1 MLSAQAIPKYAEDI
15 DEFDNEFRIKENL
28 SPNEKAKEAARLR
41 AVEAEI
47 NEENAKYAKG
57 EAHFGEKLY
66 EFSDLSKEEFEKN
79 KEGMIMPVTR
89 AMGMFMPPESER
101 NTPENQAKL
110 DVMYDI
116 TNRAYVPRSYNSK
129 SLGEKREIDRRRCYI
144 IITNKLVKNIFFRTC
159 YCGQESR
166 QLWVLRCFC
175 CHWPA

>member
-1 MLSAQAIPKYAEDI
+1 MKLYLSLLLIIGIGKKNIIQSFQKENKVPVLSAQAIPKYAEDI
-15 DEFDNEFRIKENL
+15 DEFDNEFKIKENL
-28 SPNEKAKEAARLR
+28 SPDEKAKEAARLK

-129 SLGEKREIDRRRCYI
+129 SLGEK
-144 IITNKLVKNIFFRTC
+144 TGK
-159 YCGQESR
+159 
-166 QLWVLRCFC
+166 
-175 CHWPA
+175 

>member
-15 DEFDNEFRIKENL
+15 DEFDNEFNIKENL
-28 SPNEKAKEAARLR
+28 SPDEKAKETARLK

-129 SLGEKREIDRRRCYI
+129 SLGEKRGIEEGATSLLL
-144 IITNKLVKNIFFRTC
+144 TNCVEYLFRTC

-166 QLWVLRCFC
+166 QLWVMCSFC